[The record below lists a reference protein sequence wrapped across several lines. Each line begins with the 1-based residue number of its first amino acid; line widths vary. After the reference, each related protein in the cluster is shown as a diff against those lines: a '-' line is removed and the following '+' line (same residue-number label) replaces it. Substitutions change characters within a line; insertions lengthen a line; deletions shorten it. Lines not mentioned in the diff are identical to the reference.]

1 MWKAFDEMEEMG
13 RIGPKRPRM
22 FSVQAAG
29 CAPIVRAF
37 DNGWD
42 EAPEFENAH
51 TVASGLRVP
60 RAIGDF
66 IMLDILRK
74 SGGGAVAVNDEEMI
88 ADTKVIGSAEGL
100 FCAPEGAACF
110 SALKKLLAM
119 GQVASSDHIVIFNTG
134 AGVKYLEAY
143 A

>member
-1 MWKAFDEMEEMG
+1 
-13 RIGPKRPRM
+13 M

-51 TVASGLRVP
+51 TAASGLRVP

-66 IMLDILRK
+66 IMLDILRR
-74 SGGGAVAVNDEEMI
+74 SGGGAISVTDEEMI
-88 ADTKVIGSAEGL
+88 ADTKIVGSAEGL

-110 SALKKLLAM
+110 SALKKLLAT
-119 GQVASSDHIVIFNTG
+119 GKVSATERIVLFNTG
-134 AGVKYLEAY
+134 TGVKYLEAY
-143 A
+143 GLQEAR